1 MSEKII
7 CRINDTPTIRVR
19 FGEQGLK
26 GDKGTTGA
34 TGPAGTTDHA
44 LLSHLD
50 YSNAGHTNFQKK
62 LTYVTEYKAYLVE

>member
-26 GDKGTTGA
+26 GDPGTS
-34 TGPAGTTDHA
+34 DHA
-44 LLSHLD
+44 LLEHLD
-50 YSNAGHTNFQKK
+50 YSNAGHTGFQKK